1 MNTTIAP
8 APSAAVRPSER
19 RLSATA
25 QRSGGIGRM
34 LWRQITAEFLKLWRV
49 PAFSIPTILFPV
61 IFFVLFGIPNAR
73 QTTDTGIS
81 VAQIIL
87 ASLTAYG
94 LMNIALFSFGAGVAN
109 ERGQG
114 WMKLVRAT
122 PMPAWVYFAAKLVMA
137 LMFAALICM
146 LMFPLAIVGADVR
159 LAGSQWSM
167 LLLNLVLG
175 LLPFALIGFAI
186 GYWGGPNSAVPI
198 ANVAGLILGFGSG
211 LLIPLDGLPAFM
223 RVIAPYLP
231 TYHYGQLVWSTVG
244 AGDGATGTHVLWLLG
259 TALIFGALAVWGYR
273 RDQGQQYG

>member
-1 MNTTIAP
+1 MNIPITTAQ
-8 APSAAVRPSER
+8 PSVGTSER

-25 QRSGGIGRM
+25 RRSGGTAQM
-34 LWRQITAEFLKLWRV
+34 VRQQIKAEFLKLWRI

-61 IFFVLFGIPNAR
+61 LFFVLFGIPSAR

-94 LMNIALFSFGAGVAN
+94 LMNIALFSFGVGIAS

-122 PMPAWVYFAAKLVMA
+122 PMPPWVYFAAKLVMA
-137 LMFAALICM
+137 LLFAAAICM
-146 LMFPLAIVGADVR
+146 LMFPVAIVGANVR
-159 LAGSQWSM
+159 MPAAQWGA

-175 LLPFALIGFAI
+175 LLPFTLIGFAI
-186 GYWGGPNSAVPI
+186 GYWAGPNSAVPI

-211 LLIPLDGLPAFM
+211 LLIPLEGLPTFM
-223 RVIAPYLP
+223 QRIAPYLP
-231 TYHYGQLVWSTVG
+231 TYHYGQLVWGAVG
-244 AGDGATGTHVLWLLG
+244 AGEGSMGTHMLWLVG
-259 TALIFGALAVWGYR
+259 TAIVFGLLAVWGYR
-273 RDQGQQYG
+273 RDQGKQYG